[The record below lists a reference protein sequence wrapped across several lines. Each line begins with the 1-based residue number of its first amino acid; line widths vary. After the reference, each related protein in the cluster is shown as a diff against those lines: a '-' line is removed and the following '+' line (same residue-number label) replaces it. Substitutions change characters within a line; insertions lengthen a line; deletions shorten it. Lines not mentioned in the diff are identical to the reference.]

1 MLPIKKAVLLAIL
14 LASPTASHAIAV
26 FDPASVAA
34 TNGVTA
40 AVGTAASSISAAIS
54 TAATALGGML
64 TKIDSDIVKA
74 ISRQSQV
81 QTAQQS
87 EIAQIHNDEAV
98 STARKVAAA
107 NAELA
112 AESPVGACGSRS
124 IGQLQALSNHA
135 DAMVAN
141 AIGTKRAVRY
151 RRSGS
156 SGAQLFDT
164 MKTHANKYCS
174 SDDVTQGICDSVAP
188 NGMANADVKA
198 ATLFGGAGAESK
210 STIGGRGET
219 LTFDA
224 EQQEAA
230 QVFTSNV
237 VDSGDSPRKLS
248 PAEAQSSQGREYEA
262 LRLVY
267 EARSSIPA
275 SQLDRIVARRTP
287 IPGSGDVFVERFLP
301 TKANPSNA
309 DPVTASFAKA
319 YFSGLTEDQIRKRGV
334 SSLDLMKFDV
344 DRRYANPAWYQQINN
359 TNDTA
364 LLREIAIMMAASLN
378 YQYENFRD
386 REVTSSIAAT
396 TALDSLKKEMRPR
409 LEKAEAD
416 VIGQTH

>member
-1 MLPIKKAVLLAIL
+1 MTKRFLSLIVSLMFAFETVNANAVPVVDAPALA
-14 LASPTASHAIAV
+14 AIT
-26 FDPASVAA
+26 SL
-34 TNGVTA
+34 
-40 AVGTAASSISAAIS
+40 GTALATATSTVSAAIASS
-54 TAATALGGML
+54 TSSIILQLNRMDT
-64 TKIDSDIVKA
+64 DIVSA
-74 ISRQSQV
+74 ISAQSKIASSLAAE
-81 QTAQQS
+81 TAQIQS
-87 EIAQIHNDEAV
+87 DEAV
-98 STARKVAAA
+98 STARKVVAA

-124 IGQLQALSNHA
+124 IGQLQALANHA

-156 SGAQLFDT
+156 AGSQLFDT
-164 MKTHANKYCS
+164 IKTHANKYCS
-174 SDDVTQGICDSVAP
+174 TDDVAQGICDSVAK
-188 NGMANADVKA
+188 NGLANADVKA

-224 EQQEAA
+224 DQQEAA
-230 QVFTSNV
+230 QIFTSNI

-287 IPGSGDVFVERFLP
+287 IPGSGDVFVERFMSVNN
-301 TKANPSNA
+301 KDNA
-309 DPVTASFAKA
+309 DQVTVAFAKA
-319 YFSGLTEDQIRKRGV
+319 YFSGLTTDQLRKRGV
-334 SSLDLMKFDV
+334 SSLELMKFDV
-344 DRRYANPAWYQQINN
+344 DRRYANPAWYQQINT

-364 LLREIAIMMAASLN
+364 LLREIAIMMASMLN

-386 REVTSSIAAT
+386 REVTSAIAAT
-396 TALDSLKKEMRPR
+396 AALDALKKEMKPR